1 MHLSIILIAVGLA
14 MLYRVGWFRSNR
26 TWVKRWEQT
35 LIAFLFP
42 PLLIIVTSLT
52 ILGMGHH
59 GTMLWQPVGWIG
71 CHIAVGFLVF
81 AGVTISYLFWQGWR
95 SLQKVRTYPLTTVAG
110 KSGRV
115 IDTPTLFA
123 AQVGFWQPELIV
135 SQGLLESLEAQQ
147 IEAVLSHEQAHYYY
161 RDTFWFFWLGCIRQ
175 LTFWLPKTNLIWQE
189 LLLLRELRAD
199 RWAAK
204 QVDALILAE
213 SLLLVVQFR
222 QGKSPLINTHY
233 AGFNDTTLQ
242 TRLEERIE
250 ALLSPDLSDDPR
262 SWLWAWL
269 LLSLLPIL
277 TIPFHI

>member
-14 MLYRVGWFRSNR
+14 MLYRVCWFRSNR
-26 TWVKRWEQT
+26 TWVERWQQT

-42 PLLIIVTSLT
+42 PLLMLVTSLAV
-52 ILGMGHH
+52 LCMGHH
-59 GTMLWQPVGWIG
+59 GTMLWRPVGWIG

-81 AGVTISYLFWQGWR
+81 AGVTISYLFWQGWI
-95 SLQKVRTYPLTTVAG
+95 SLQKVRTYPLTTFAG

-115 IDTPTLFA
+115 IDTPALFA
-123 AQVGFWQPELIV
+123 AQVGFWQPELLV
-135 SQGLLESLEAQQ
+135 TQGLLESLEPEQ

-175 LTFWLPKTNLIWQE
+175 FTFWLPKTNIIWQE

-213 SLLLVVQFR
+213 SLLLVVR
-222 QGKSPLINTHY
+222 SPLINNTHY
-233 AGFNDTTLQ
+233 AGFNDTIQ

-250 ALLSPDLSDDPR
+250 ALLSPNLSDDPR